1 MRKLSAFN
9 FTTLNGYFKGPNGD
23 ISWTQGHK
31 ADTDESNHAAEGLQ
45 SGNILIFGRVTY
57 QMMAGFWT
65 SPMAHEHDPV
75 VAAGMNTAEKLVF
88 SKTLQQAGWNNT
100 RLIKGDL
107 IKEIEHLK
115 QSPGKDMTILG
126 SGSLISQLSEA
137 GLIDEYELLVYPVAL
152 GDGTPLFHGLHHP
165 LTLQLI
171 SARAF
176 KSGAALLSYRRQ

>member
-1 MRKLSAFN
+1 MRKLSVFN

-31 ADTDESNHAAEGLQ
+31 ADTDESDHAVEGLQ

-75 VAAGMNTAEKLVF
+75 VAEGMNKAEKLVF
-88 SKTLQQAGWNNT
+88 SRTLKEAGWNNT
-100 RLIKGDL
+100 QLIKGDL
-107 IKEIEHLK
+107 IKEIQQLK
-115 QSPGKDMTILG
+115 KSPGKNMTILG
-126 SGSLISQLSEA
+126 SGSITTQLAEA
-137 GLIDEYELLVYPVAL
+137 GLIDEYEILVYPIAL
-152 GDGTPLFHGLHHP
+152 GDGGSIFQGLHHP
-165 LTLQLI
+165 LTLQLT

-176 KSGAALLSYRRQ
+176 KSGTVLLSYIR